1 MDNSD
6 SKTTVQE
13 LRDIVFD
20 FHTERDW
27 IKHHEPR
34 RIAVSICLEAAE
46 LLELFQ
52 WSEELEDSNRQAL
65 QEELSDVMIYCMTMA
80 NAMNIDL
87 SDSIRQKM
95 KKNAVKYPV

>member
-1 MDNSD
+1 MNNSD
-6 SKTTVQE
+6 TKTTVQE
-13 LRDIVFD
+13 LKDIIFG
-20 FHTERDW
+20 FQNERDW
-27 IKHHEPR
+27 IKYHEPR

-52 WSEELEDSNRQAL
+52 WSEELDDNNRQAL

-95 KKNAVKYPV
+95 EKNAVKYPI